1 MCLQTLKEY
10 KTWAF
15 LARFRAVALILLLLA
30 LVLSACARPTPPP
43 TPTQTLAP
51 TTALPTAT
59 STAEVSPAATPEPT
73 NTPTA
78 TTLPPTPTLPPPTPT
93 NTVTV
98 TVAVEAVSAT
108 PAGFVQSSGI
118 SPAAAAALDEAERYL
133 FNGNYAAAASSFQTL
148 ASGTADGTVAALATF
163 GLGRAQWMDGEAAAA
178 ATTFTGLSQNGA
190 FVAAHPEVLYWLGR
204 ALGAQGEANA
214 AAAAFASYAERRPVL
229 AGQAYEAAGRVL
241 DGAFLSTQ
249 AIASYE
255 KALANAS
262 NQVAALRAREL
273 VAAAHSQAG
282 DYGVAGAQ
290 YQAIL
295 AEARNPDYRAEIL
308 YLLGA
313 TQMAVG
319 QPTAAWESWQQAL
332 RTQPDGTYGYLS
344 AVELVN
350 AQQPVDELLR
360 ARADLAANE
369 YQLALD
375 AVNRFRTATPGH
387 DGEAH
392 ALAARIYEAQ
402 GAWDSAAVEWSK
414 IIDTLPN
421 DPRIGDAWLGRARS
435 QWREG
440 DTISAHAT
448 YLRAAESVANRE
460 TAATALWW
468 AGWLAE
474 REDNGLI
481 DAVGIYRRLMQSY
494 PESTYAPQA
503 GFRAGLA
510 AYRAD
515 DTAQARE
522 LWTNLAGSGGSL
534 WNAAADFWLGKLL
547 QAEGQADV
555 ALEHWRGVAER
566 WTQDNYYGLRA
577 AENVAASTG
586 EVFPVPAP
594 AGAGDELVELASWL
608 QSWAGAVT
616 PGTPGPL
623 TALGSSANLTAS
635 LPVTMTTSATS
646 GDSADFVR
654 AAEWKRIGDGV
665 SARAVLES
673 LRSQWEDDAIA
684 LTRLA
689 LFARDLGYYDVSIR
703 AAARVMTLSGK
714 RLAETPMSLQRLIYP
729 LYFGDLILPAAAKYK
744 LDPHAFLALVRQ
756 ESLFGSI
763 ATSGAAARGLTQVI
777 PSTGRGIAEQLRWPN
792 YSDELLYRPYV
803 SVEFGTYYLGRSLE
817 ASGGNLPQALAG
829 YNGGPGNA
837 GVWRRI
843 AGNDDDLFVEVVSFT
858 ETQSYLRGIA
868 VQDNHFH
875 RIYPDLT
882 TVNP

>member
-1 MCLQTLKEY
+1 MRYPTLKDH

-15 LARFRAVALILLLLA
+15 LVRFGVVVLVLLA
-30 LVLSACARPTPPP
+30 PMWVLSACARPTPPP
-43 TPTQTLAP
+43 TPTQTTTP
-51 TTALPTAT
+51 TAAPTAT
-59 STAEVSPAATPEPT
+59 FTATVVPTSTLEPT
-73 NTPTA
+73 STPTA
-78 TTLPPTPTLPPPTPT
+78 TAVPPTPTLPPPSP
-93 NTVTV
+93 
-98 TVAVEAVSAT
+98 SAT
-108 PAGFVQSSGI
+108 MTDTETVQ
-118 SPAAAAALDEAERYL
+118 AAAGTPAVPAPDPRSAPAVVAALGEGERYL

-148 ASGTADGTVAALATF
+148 ASATADGTVAALAKF
-163 GLGRAQWMDGEAAAA
+163 GLGKAQWMDGDGAAAA
-178 ATTFTGLSQNGA
+178 VTFADLSRDEA
-190 FVAAHPEVLYWLGR
+190 FVAVHPEVLYWLGR

-214 AAAAFASYAERRPVL
+214 AAAALAAYAERRPIL

-241 DGAFLSTQ
+241 DAAFLSTQ

-255 KALANAS
+255 KALAHAS

-273 VAAAHSQAG
+273 LAAAHRQAG
-282 DYGVAGAQ
+282 DYVVAGDQ
-290 YQAIL
+290 YRAIL
-295 AEARNPDYRAEIL
+295 AEARNSDYRAEIL
-308 YLLGA
+308 YYLGA
-313 TQMAVG
+313 TQQAAG
-319 QPTAAWESWQQAL
+319 QSTAAWETWQQAL

-344 AVELVN
+344 AAELVN

-360 ARADLAANE
+360 ARADLAASQH
-369 YQLALD
+369 QLALD
-375 AVNRFRTATPGH
+375 AVNRFRTANPGH
-387 DGEAH
+387 DGEAD

-402 GAWDSAAVEWSK
+402 GAWDSAAVEWGK
-414 IIDTLPN
+414 IIDSLPN

-435 QWREG
+435 QWRKG
-440 DTISAHAT
+440 DTISARAT
-448 YLRAAESVANRE
+448 YVQAADVVANRE

-474 REDNGLI
+474 RQDNGLI
-481 DAVGIYRRLMQSY
+481 DAAGIYRRLAQSY
-494 PESTYAPQA
+494 PESTYASQA

-510 AYRAD
+510 AYRAG

-547 QAEGQADV
+547 QAEGQADAAV
-555 ALEHWRGVAER
+555 EHWRGVAGR
-566 WTQDNYYGLRA
+566 WTEDNYYGFAA
-577 AENVAASTG
+577 AERVAASTG

-594 AGAGDELVELASWL
+594 ATAENELATLAAWL

-616 PGTPGPL
+616 PNDLDPSTHG
-623 TALGSSANLTAS
+623 
-635 LPVTMTTSATS
+635 
-646 GDSADFVR
+646 ADDDFAR
-654 AAEWKRIGDGV
+654 AAEWQLIGDGV
-665 SARAVLES
+665 SARAVLEG
-673 LRSQWEDDAIA
+673 LRGQWQDNAIA

-689 LFARDLGYYDVSIR
+689 LFARDRGYYDVSIR

-729 LYFGDLILPAAAKYK
+729 LYFSDLILPAAAKYG

-756 ESLFGSI
+756 ESLFGSV

-803 SVEFGTYYLGRSLE
+803 SVEFGTYYLERSLE
-817 ASGGNLPQALAG
+817 ASGGNLMQALAG

-837 GVWRRI
+837 GAWRRI
-843 AGNDDDLFVEVVSFT
+843 AGNDDDLFVEVISFP
-858 ETQSYLRGIA
+858 ETQTYLRAIA
-868 VQDNHFH
+868 VQNNHFL

-882 TVNP
+882 TVKQ

>member
-1 MCLQTLKEY
+1 MTE
-10 KTWAF
+10 
-15 LARFRAVALILLLLA
+15 
-30 LVLSACARPTPPP
+30 
-43 TPTQTLAP
+43 
-51 TTALPTAT
+51 
-59 STAEVSPAATPEPT
+59 
-73 NTPTA
+73 
-78 TTLPPTPTLPPPTPT
+78 
-93 NTVTV
+93 
-98 TVAVEAVSAT
+98 TVAVEAAVDT
-108 PAGFVQSSGI
+108 PAELTQSPGSA
-118 SPAAAAALDEAERYL
+118 PEAVAALGEGERYF
-133 FNGNYAAAASSFQTL
+133 FNGNYTAAASSFQTL
-148 ASGTADGTVAALATF
+148 ASGTANVTVAALATF
-163 GLGRAQWMDGEAAAA
+163 GLGRAQWMNGDGAVAV
-178 ATTFTGLSQNGA
+178 TTFTDLSRNEA

-204 ALGAQGEANA
+204 ALGAQGEATA
-214 AAAAFASYAERRPVL
+214 AVAAFEAYAERRPVL
-229 AGQAYEAAGRVL
+229 AGQTYEAAGRVL
-241 DGAFLSTQ
+241 DAAFLSTQ

-273 VAAAHSQAG
+273 LAAAHSQAG
-282 DYGVAGAQ
+282 DYSVAAAQ
-290 YQAIL
+290 YQTIL
-295 AEARNPDYRAEIL
+295 AEARNSDYRAEIL
-308 YLLGA
+308 YQLGA
-313 TQMAVG
+313 TQQSAG
-319 QPTAAWESWQQAL
+319 QLTAAWESWQQAL

-360 ARADLAANE
+360 ARADLAASQH
-369 YQLALD
+369 QLALD

-387 DGEAH
+387 DGEAD

-402 GAWDSAAVEWSK
+402 GAWNSAAVEWGK
-414 IIDTLPN
+414 IIDSLPN
-421 DPRIGDAWLGRARS
+421 DPRIGDAWLGQARS

-440 DTISAHAT
+440 DTISARAT
-448 YLRAAESVANRE
+448 YLQAAERVANRE
-460 TAATALWW
+460 AAATALWW

-474 REDNGLI
+474 RQDNGLI
-481 DAVGIYRRLMQSY
+481 DAAGIYRRLTQSY
-494 PESTYAPQA
+494 PESTYALQA
-503 GFRAGLA
+503 GFRGGLA
-510 AYRAD
+510 AYRAG

-522 LWTNLAGSGGSL
+522 LWTNLAGSGGPRVLGGL

-547 QAEGQADV
+547 LAEGQNDAAV
-555 ALEHWRGVAER
+555 EHWRGVAER

-577 AENVAASTG
+577 AQRVAASTG
-586 EVFPVPAP
+586 EVFPIPAP
-594 AGAGDELVELASWL
+594 ENTENELVEMASWL
-608 QSWAGAVT
+608 QSWAGTVT
-616 PGTPGPL
+616 PDTLGPPADL
-623 TALGSSANLTAS
+623 TVS
-635 LPVTMTTSATS
+635 LPITAT
-646 GDSADFVR
+646 GATAGGPTGVADDFAR

-665 SARAVLES
+665 TARAVLEG

-729 LYFGDLILPAAAKYK
+729 LYFSDLILPAAAKYD

-756 ESLFGSI
+756 ESLFGSV

-843 AGNDDDLFVEVVSFT
+843 AGNDDDLFVEVISFS
-858 ETQSYLRGIA
+858 ETQSYLRAIA